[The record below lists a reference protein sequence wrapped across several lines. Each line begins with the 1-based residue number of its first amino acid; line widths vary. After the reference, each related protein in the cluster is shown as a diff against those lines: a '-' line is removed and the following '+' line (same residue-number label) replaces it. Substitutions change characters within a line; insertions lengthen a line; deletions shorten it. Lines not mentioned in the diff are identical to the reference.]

1 MIHIKT
7 FIDRVASS
15 NSSIVLSLNEAKALS
30 TEISIL
36 LADLYEKKPTEQPIK
51 VELHGKKW

>member
-1 MIHIKT
+1 MQHIKN
-7 FIDRVASS
+7 FIDRVAAS
-15 NSSIVLSLNEAKALS
+15 NSPIVLSISEAKALS
-30 TEISIL
+30 TEIAIL